1 MVGNSGRAGAVV
13 ALAVA
18 VVGCGVVG
26 CGHEPDAKDE
36 SETTT
41 MEVTTAEIVSG
52 TPTATDVNGNGR
64 ADSDPSDQDWP
75 GTMNVVMEDA
85 TSPDAVRGRE
95 FFERNNLLPQLADDI
110 NSTLKLPYDITL
122 KGSECGEPNDY
133 WSTSERSITMCYEDA
148 TNALDVFTKL
158 GDADPEQSA
167 FDTEMEAFYHESG
180 HMVVNIYDLPATGR
194 KEDVA
199 DQASTYLLL
208 RPVDGQIDA
217 ASINAVKNTA
227 RLYKDSS
234 EENGGEIDDSALA
247 DAHTPDRARMYNFE
261 CWAYG
266 ADPNQAADL
275 VTDGLLPEDRADGCQ
290 DEYEKL
296 KHAWDTL
303 LGPYV
308 R

>member
-1 MVGNSGRAGAVV
+1 MVGISGHAGA
-13 ALAVA
+13 AMAFAILLA
-18 VVGCGVVG
+18 G
-26 CGHEPDAKDE
+26 CGHGSDAKNE
-36 SETTT
+36 SEMTT
-41 MEVTTAEIVSG
+41 MEITTAEVVSG
-52 TPTATDVNGNGR
+52 TPTATDVNGNGTPD
-64 ADSDPSDQDWP
+64 ADPADQDWP
-75 GTMNVVMEDA
+75 GTMTVVLEDA
-85 TSPDAVRGRE
+85 TSPEAVRGRE
-95 FFERNNLLPQLADDI
+95 FMEGNNLLQQLADDI
-110 NSTLKLPYDITL
+110 NQTLKLPYDITL
-122 KGSECGEPNDY
+122 KASECGEPNDY

-208 RPVDGQIDA
+208 RPVDGKIDA

-234 EENGGEIDDSALA
+234 EERGEVDDSALA

-266 ADPNQAADL
+266 ADPDQAADL
-275 VTDGLLPEDRADGCQ
+275 VTDGLLPEDRAEGCQ

-296 KHAWDTL
+296 AHAWDTL
-303 LGPYV
+303 LGPYL
-308 R
+308 RT